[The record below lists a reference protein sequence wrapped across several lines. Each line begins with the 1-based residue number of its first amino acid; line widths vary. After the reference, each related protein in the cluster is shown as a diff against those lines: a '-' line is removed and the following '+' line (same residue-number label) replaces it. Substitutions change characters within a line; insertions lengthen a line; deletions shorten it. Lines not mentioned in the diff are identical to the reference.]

1 MTEDVTPTPALDDD
15 LLDSASAIPPAATT
29 PAAATPPESGTPPGS
44 GTPPRVGAPTA
55 AGIQSESG
63 TRPPGERRTSAD
75 LTPRRPAYKGEELDP
90 ARGPGLGCFWFQAAV
105 LAVFL
110 VLIPVGVSLNW
121 PFELLAALLFVALG
135 LLLFV
140 GQTLIFLLRLVA
152 ADRRDAGRRRPLASP
167 TPTVGQLEDALLDAP
182 VVADAAAA
190 DAAAPDPTVN
200 GDAERAEDSP
210 NAAATGATHETPD
223 GTPPTVEPGSDGVR
237 E

>member
-1 MTEDVTPTPALDDD
+1 MTKDVTPTPALDDD

-55 AGIQSESG
+55 AGIQSGSG

-190 DAAAPDPTVN
+190 DAAAPDPTVD
-200 GDAERAEDSP
+200 GDAERAEDPP
-210 NAAATGATHETPD
+210 NAAAAGATPETPN
-223 GTPPTVEPGSDGVR
+223 GTPPAVEPGSDGVR

>member
-1 MTEDVTPTPALDDD
+1 MTKDVTPTPALDDD
-15 LLDSASAIPPAATT
+15 LLDPASAIPPA
-29 PAAATPPESGTPPGS
+29 SS
-44 GTPPRVGAPTA
+44 TPPRVGAPTA

-190 DAAAPDPTVN
+190 DPTVN

-210 NAAATGATHETPD
+210 NAAAKGATLETPD
-223 GTPPTVEPGSDGVR
+223 GTPPAVEPGSDGVR

>member
-1 MTEDVTPTPALDDD
+1 MTKDVTPTPALDDD
-15 LLDSASAIPPAATT
+15 LLDPASAIPPA
-29 PAAATPPESGTPPGS
+29 SS
-44 GTPPRVGAPTA
+44 TPPRVGAPTA
-55 AGIQSESG
+55 AGIQSGSG

-190 DAAAPDPTVN
+190 DAAAADAAAPDPTVN

-210 NAAATGATHETPD
+210 NAAAAGATLETPD
-223 GTPPTVEPGSDGVR
+223 GTPPAVEPGSDGVR

>member
-1 MTEDVTPTPALDDD
+1 MTDDVPPTPAFDDD
-15 LLDSASAIPPAATT
+15 PPD
-29 PAAATPPESGTPPGS
+29 PAAAIPSEPGIPPESGTP
-44 GTPPRVGAPTA
+44 
-55 AGIQSESG
+55 Q
-63 TRPPGERRTSAD
+63 PGERRTSAD
-75 LTPRRPAYKGEELDP
+75 VTPRRPAYKGEELDA

-167 TPTVGQLEDALLDAP
+167 TPTVGQLEDALVDAP
-182 VVADAAAA
+182 AAADAAAA
-190 DAAAPDPTVN
+190 DAADPTVI
-200 GDAERAEDSP
+200 GDASVTDHSP
-210 NAAATGATHETPD
+210 DTAGT
-223 GTPPTVEPGSDGVR
+223 GTPPAVEPGPEGVR

>member
-1 MTEDVTPTPALDDD
+1 MTDDVTPTPVLDDD
-15 LLDSASAIPPAATT
+15 LLDPASESTASESTASKSTASTAPASAAM
-29 PAAATPPESGTPPGS
+29 PAAAANLPESGTPPA
-44 GTPPRVGAPTA
+44 V
-55 AGIQSESG
+55 
-63 TRPPGERRTSAD
+63 ERRTSAD
-75 LTPRRPAYKGEELDP
+75 VTPRRPAYKGAELDP

-182 VVADAAAA
+182 VGADAAAL
-190 DAAAPDPTVN
+190 DPTVD
-200 GDAERAEDSP
+200 GDASLTDDSP
-210 NAAATGATHETPD
+210 EPAGT
-223 GTPPTVEPGSDGVR
+223 GTPPAVEPGSEGVR

>member
-210 NAAATGATHETPD
+210 NAAATGATLETPD

>member
-1 MTEDVTPTPALDDD
+1 MTKDVTPTPALDDD
-15 LLDSASAIPPAATT
+15 LLDPASAIPPAATT

-55 AGIQSESG
+55 AGIQSGSG

-190 DAAAPDPTVN
+190 DAAAPDPTVD

>member
-1 MTEDVTPTPALDDD
+1 MTEDVTPTPAHDDD
-15 LLDSASAIPPAATT
+15 LLEPAAT
-29 PAAATPPESGTPPGS
+29 PS
-44 GTPPRVGAPTA
+44 
-55 AGIQSESG
+55 
-63 TRPPGERRTSAD
+63 PPGERRTSAD
-75 LTPRRPAYKGEELDP
+75 VTPRRPSYKGDELDP

-167 TPTVGQLEDALLDAP
+167 TPTVGQLEDALLNAP

-190 DAAAPDPTVN
+190 DPTVN
-200 GDAERAEDSP
+200 GDASATDDSP
-210 NAAATGATHETPD
+210 GAAGG
-223 GTPPTVEPGSDGVR
+223 GTPPAVEPGSEGVR

>member
-15 LLDSASAIPPAATT
+15 LLDPASAIPPA
-29 PAAATPPESGTPPGS
+29 SS
-44 GTPPRVGAPTA
+44 SPPRVGAPTA
-55 AGIQSESG
+55 TGIQSGSG
-63 TRPPGERRTSAD
+63 TRPSGERRTSAD
-75 LTPRRPAYKGEELDP
+75 LTPRRPAYKGDELDP

-152 ADRRDAGRRRPLASP
+152 ADRRDAGRRRLLASP

-190 DAAAPDPTVN
+190 DPTVN

-210 NAAATGATHETPD
+210 NAAAKGATLETPD
-223 GTPPTVEPGSDGVR
+223 GTPPAVEPGSDGVR

>member
-1 MTEDVTPTPALDDD
+1 
-15 LLDSASAIPPAATT
+15 
-29 PAAATPPESGTPPGS
+29 
-44 GTPPRVGAPTA
+44 
-55 AGIQSESG
+55 
-63 TRPPGERRTSAD
+63 
-75 LTPRRPAYKGEELDP
+75 
-90 ARGPGLGCFWFQAAV
+90 
-105 LAVFL
+105 
-110 VLIPVGVSLNW
+110 VSLNW

-210 NAAATGATHETPD
+210 NAAAAGATLETPD
-223 GTPPTVEPGSDGVR
+223 GTPPAVEPGSDGVR

>member
-15 LLDSASAIPPAATT
+15 LLDPASTIPTA
-29 PAAATPPESGTPPGS
+29 SS
-44 GTPPRVGAPTA
+44 TPPRVGAPTA
-55 AGIQSESG
+55 AGIQSGSG

-210 NAAATGATHETPD
+210 NAAAAGATLETPD
-223 GTPPTVEPGSDGVR
+223 GTPPAVEPGSDGVR

>member
-1 MTEDVTPTPALDDD
+1 MTKDVTPTPALDDD
-15 LLDSASAIPPAATT
+15 LLDPASTIPTA
-29 PAAATPPESGTPPGS
+29 SS
-44 GTPPRVGAPTA
+44 TPPRVGAPTA
-55 AGIQSESG
+55 AGVQSGSE
-63 TRPPGERRTSAD
+63 TRPPVERRTSAD

>member
-1 MTEDVTPTPALDDD
+1 MTKDVTPTPALDDD
-15 LLDSASAIPPAATT
+15 LLDPASAIPLA
-29 PAAATPPESGTPPGS
+29 SS
-44 GTPPRVGAPTA
+44 TPPRVGAPTA
-55 AGIQSESG
+55 AGIQSGSG

-182 VVADAAAA
+182 VVADAAAV
-190 DAAAPDPTVN
+190 PNVN
-200 GDAERAEDSP
+200 GDAPGTDDSP
-210 NAAATGATHETPD
+210 GAANA
-223 GTPPTVEPGSDGVR
+223 GTPPAVEPGSEGVR

>member
-1 MTEDVTPTPALDDD
+1 MTKDVTPTPALDDD
-15 LLDSASAIPPAATT
+15 LLDPAAAIPPA
-29 PAAATPPESGTPPGS
+29 SS
-44 GTPPRVGAPTA
+44 TPPRVGAPTA

-190 DAAAPDPTVN
+190 DPTVN

-210 NAAATGATHETPD
+210 NAAAKGATLETPD
-223 GTPPTVEPGSDGVR
+223 GTPPAVEPGSDGVR

>member
-1 MTEDVTPTPALDDD
+1 MTKDVTPTPALDDD

-55 AGIQSESG
+55 AGIQSGSG

-190 DAAAPDPTVN
+190 DAAAPDPTVD

>member
-15 LLDSASAIPPAATT
+15 LLDPAAAIPPA
-29 PAAATPPESGTPPGS
+29 SS
-44 GTPPRVGAPTA
+44 TPPRVGAPTA

-190 DAAAPDPTVN
+190 DPTVN

-210 NAAATGATHETPD
+210 NAAAKGATLETPD
-223 GTPPTVEPGSDGVR
+223 GTPPAVEPGSDGVR

>member
-15 LLDSASAIPPAATT
+15 PLEPASVIPPGA
-29 PAAATPPESGTPPGS
+29 GTPPG
-44 GTPPRVGAPTA
+44 
-55 AGIQSESG
+55 GIQPEPG
-63 TRPPGERRTSAD
+63 TLPPAARRTSAD
-75 LTPRRPAYKGEELDP
+75 VTPRRPSYKGEELDP

-152 ADRRDAGRRRPLASP
+152 ADRRDSGRRRPLASP

-182 VVADAAAA
+182 VVV
-190 DAAAPDPTVN
+190 DAAAPDRIVD
-200 GDAERAEDSP
+200 GDASVTDDSP
-210 NAAATGATHETPD
+210 DAAEA
-223 GTPPTVEPGSDGVR
+223 GTPPAVKPGSEGVR

>member
-1 MTEDVTPTPALDDD
+1 MTKDVMPTPALDDD
-15 LLDSASAIPPAATT
+15 LLDPASTIPTA
-29 PAAATPPESGTPPGS
+29 SS
-44 GTPPRVGAPTA
+44 TPPRVGAPTA
-55 AGIQSESG
+55 AGVQSGSE
-63 TRPPGERRTSAD
+63 TRPPVERRTSAD

-190 DAAAPDPTVN
+190 DAAAPDPTVD